1 MIDTTRIE
9 IEQLLQKQRM
19 YFNAGKTKD
28 IQFRLESLK
37 KLYAAILKY
46 EKRITD
52 SLWEDLHKS
61 KEESY
66 LTEISI
72 VLQEI
77 RYHIRHLKG
86 WAKNDRVRTPL
97 KLFPSKS
104 EIVKE
109 PLGVSLIIAPWNY
122 PFYILM
128 NPLVGSIS
136 AGCCTI
142 LKPSPST
149 PNVASVMEEFIR
161 ETFEDNFI
169 GVVQGGREVNKIL
182 LEQKFDLIF
191 FTGSSAVGK
200 VVMKA
205 AAEHLTP
212 VILELGG
219 KSPCIVEKDAN
230 LDIAAKRIVW
240 GKSINAGQTC
250 IAPDYLFVHENVKE
264 ELLEKMKQALEE
276 MFGQD
281 AQQSNFYARIVNE
294 EAFSRLTDLL
304 NEGKVRYGG
313 IVNGSQK
320 YISPTIIDEV
330 RPEFKMMKE
339 EIFGPLLPVMTFS
352 NVEEAISYINAREK
366 PLAFYYFGSNKN
378 AKLILSKISSGGACV
393 NDVLLHIANHHLPF
407 GGVGNSGFG
416 KYHGKE
422 SFLAFSNRRSVITS
436 STRVDFPFKYVP
448 FKYFKFLKKVV

>member
-1 MIDTTRIE
+1 MHN
-9 IEQLLQKQRM
+9 KV
-19 YFNAGKTKD
+19 
-28 IQFRLESLK
+28 
-37 KLYAAILKY
+37 
-46 EKRITD
+46 
-52 SLWEDLHKS
+52 
-61 KEESY
+61 
-66 LTEISI
+66 IS
-72 VLQEI
+72 
-77 RYHIRHLKG
+77 
-86 WAKNDRVRTPL
+86 
-97 KLFPSKS
+97 
-104 EIVKE
+104 
-109 PLGVSLIIAPWNY
+109 
-122 PFYILM
+122 
-128 NPLVGSIS
+128 
-136 AGCCTI
+136 
-142 LKPSPST
+142 
-149 PNVASVMEEFIR
+149 
-161 ETFEDNFI
+161 
-169 GVVQGGREVNKIL
+169 
-182 LEQKFDLIF
+182 
-191 FTGSSAVGK
+191 
-200 VVMKA
+200 
-205 AAEHLTP
+205 
-212 VILELGG
+212 
-219 KSPCIVEKDAN
+219 
-230 LDIAAKRIVW
+230 
-240 GKSINAGQTC
+240 
-250 IAPDYLFVHENVKE
+250 
-264 ELLEKMKQALEE
+264 
-276 MFGQD
+276 
-281 AQQSNFYARIVNE
+281 RIVNE